1 MTDFDRQGRSRLAA
15 RLGVAALVLAG
26 STGLGATA
34 AAAAPAG
41 TAGGGADPAAAG
53 SQPAASGSQP
63 AAAGITHPDLD
74 FMGWSRRG
82 TKGPTTGGITSLAAV
97 VQTPGI
103 DVSHFQGTVNW
114 AAKFSS
120 GIRFTWIKATEGVTF
135 RDPAFGTNY
144 TNAFRAGVIRGAYH
158 FALPDRSTG
167 ATQASFLVAHGGA
180 WSRDGRTLPATL
192 DIEYNPYGATCYGR
206 TKAAMTAWIRDFVT
220 TYKARTGR
228 AAVIYTT
235 TDWWTRCTGNSASF
249 GLTNPLWIA
258 RYASAPGTLPAGWS
272 VRTVWQWTATP
283 LDQDRFNGGLDRV
296 RALALG

>member
-120 GIRFTWIKATEGVTF
+120 GIRFTWIKATEGVRSAT
-135 RDPAFGTNY
+135 RRSRPAS
-144 TNAFRAGVIRGAYH
+144 TNALQAGVIRGAYH

-180 WSRDGRTLPATL
+180 LVPRRPD
-192 DIEYNPYGATCYGR
+192 
-206 TKAAMTAWIRDFVT
+206 
-220 TYKARTGR
+220 
-228 AAVIYTT
+228 
-235 TDWWTRCTGNSASF
+235 
-249 GLTNPLWIA
+249 
-258 RYASAPGTLPAGWS
+258 PAGDAGHRVQP
-272 VRTVWQWTATP
+272 VRRD
-283 LDQDRFNGGLDRV
+283 LLREDQGRHDGLDPRL
-296 RALALG
+296 REPRTRRGPAGPR